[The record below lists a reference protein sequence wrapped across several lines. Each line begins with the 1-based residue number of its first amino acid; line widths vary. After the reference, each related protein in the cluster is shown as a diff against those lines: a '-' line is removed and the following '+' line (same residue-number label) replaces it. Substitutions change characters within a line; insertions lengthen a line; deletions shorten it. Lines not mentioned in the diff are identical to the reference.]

1 MKITEIIPEDDTAH
15 KTGDIDDCLFS
26 LGNRVEIAKLV
37 RAAGRED
44 LIYTQLEDIYTSAQL
59 ILDEFCVKER

>member
-1 MKITEIIPEDDTAH
+1 MKVTEIIPEDDTAH

-37 RAAGRED
+37 RKAGSED
-44 LIYTQLEDIYTSAQL
+44 LIYT
-59 ILDEFCVKER
+59 IL

>member
-1 MKITEIIPEDDTAH
+1 MKVTEIIPEDDTAH

-37 RAAGRED
+37 RKAGRED
-44 LIYTQLEDIYTSAQL
+44 LIYTILEDIYYGAQTM
-59 ILDEFCVKER
+59 LDEHCVKER